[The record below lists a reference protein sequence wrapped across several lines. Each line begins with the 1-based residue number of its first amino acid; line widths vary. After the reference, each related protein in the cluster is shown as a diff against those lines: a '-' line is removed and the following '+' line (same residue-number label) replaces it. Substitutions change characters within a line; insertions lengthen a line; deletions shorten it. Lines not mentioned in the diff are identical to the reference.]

1 MNLNVD
7 EWKLF
12 KVGDLFDIHPTKAI
26 EGVTS
31 EECVEG
37 GQTPLVVNQSY
48 NNGITG
54 KCNYEA
60 TEKGGIITFS
70 DTWEGE
76 TFFYQK
82 DDFIGFAHVQG
93 MYPKQEMSEN
103 SLIFISVMLEYEA
116 RDRYSYGR
124 KKRRDLIKKSYVKL
138 PADSKGKPDWKFMD
152 EYVKSLHHNPL
163 TTKKKK
169 EKSLDLN
176 RQSWKEYRFGDL
188 ISDIYKAKAINKDD
202 LTVAT
207 DSENSIRYITRTGDN
222 NGCELLADI
231 REIDNNLIEKA
242 NAISIG
248 DTTATSFYQNE
259 DFITGDH
266 MVVVRADSWLNKYTA
281 LYVLTILNNE
291 QYKYSYGRAF
301 LMDRIKDTLVKLPA
315 DANGNPDWQFM
326 ENYIKA
332 LPYGDR
338 LEA

>member
-26 EGVTS
+26 DGVTS
-31 EECVEG
+31 EDCIEG
-37 GQTPLVVNQSY
+37 GRTPLVVNQSY
-48 NNGITG
+48 NNGIAG

-93 MYPKQEMSEN
+93 MYPKQVMSEN

-124 KKRRDLIKKSYVKL
+124 KKRRDLIKNTYVKL

-152 EYVKSLHHNPL
+152 EYVKSLHHKTL
-163 TTKKKK
+163 TTKNKKGNVPD
-169 EKSLDLN
+169 LDI
-176 RQSWKEYRFGDL
+176 SKWKEFKVSDIFVVKYGVNLELNACVECDADDADSVNFVARTAENNGISAHVVQIDDVSPQKAGL
-188 ISDIYKAKAINKDD
+188 ISVAGGGSVLSTFLQTEPFYSGRDLYTLDSKDNISNAAKMFIITIIEQNK
-202 LTVAT
+202 
-207 DSENSIRYITRTGDN
+207 
-222 NGCELLADI
+222 
-231 REIDNNLIEKA
+231 
-242 NAISIG
+242 
-248 DTTATSFYQNE
+248 
-259 DFITGDH
+259 
-266 MVVVRADSWLNKYTA
+266 
-281 LYVLTILNNE
+281 
-291 QYKYSYGRAF
+291 YKYSYGRQAN
-301 LMDRIKDTLVKLPA
+301 KTLPDLLLKLPV
-315 DANGNPDWQFM
+315 DSKGKPDYKYM
-326 ENYIKA
+326 ENYIMA